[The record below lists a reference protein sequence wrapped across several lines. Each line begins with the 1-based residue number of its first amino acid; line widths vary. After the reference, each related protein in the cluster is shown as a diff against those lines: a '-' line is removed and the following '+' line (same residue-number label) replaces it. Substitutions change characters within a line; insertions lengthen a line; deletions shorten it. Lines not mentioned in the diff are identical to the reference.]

1 MKRFLRLAVMLMA
14 LIIPAN
20 RDAVHAVNQEGD
32 GTFGLPLCLP
42 GMPADGTC
50 LPLGPAQTVIEMKAA
65 GFPYPSFDL
74 PAASPSSELN
84 VLPVYVAKINLEET
98 EPAPVYG
105 SASDA
110 AAGVNPIGQI
120 PAGSLRYIS
129 YITRADID
137 GNPYLQL
144 ASGGWLR
151 ASPASYTSFQGL
163 VFFENPR
170 NDFGWIIDQTE
181 SYRGP
186 TFSAQTTGKEYVQA
200 DVIQVYNRMD
210 ADGVTWYEIGLNEWV
225 NSLKAR
231 AVTVDLEPPQGV
243 EGDRWIAIDVYTF
256 GQTLTVYEN
265 GQLQFATLI
274 ASGYEPYYTRP
285 GLFQIYEKKP
295 LETMQGSFETDRS
308 DFYYLQ
314 DVPWTMYF
322 DEARA
327 LHATYW
333 HTLFGY
339 TQSHGCVNLSP
350 GDARW
355 LYEWAEIGDYVYV
368 HDPSGQ
374 TPTDGDYYGPGAP

>member
-1 MKRFLRLAVMLMA
+1 MKRFWIITAILAAAILPVSPVMA
-14 LIIPAN
+14 QNAG
-20 RDAVHAVNQEGD
+20 QGGD
-32 GTFGLPLCLP
+32 VTFGLPLCLP

-50 LPLGPAQTVIEMKAA
+50 LPMGPAQTVMDMKTA

-74 PAASPSSELN
+74 PAASPPSELN
-84 VLPVYVAKINLEET
+84 TLPVYVAKINLDET

-105 SASDA
+105 SAGDA

-151 ASPASYTSFQGL
+151 ASPASYTNFQGL
-163 VFFENPR
+163 VFFENPH
-170 NDFGWIIDQTE
+170 NDFGWVIDQTE
-181 SYRGP
+181 SYREP
-186 TFSAQTTGKEYVQA
+186 SFSAQTTGKKYYQA
-200 DVIQVYNRMD
+200 DVIQVYNRVE
-210 ADGVTWYEIGLNEWV
+210 AEGVTWFEIGLNEWV
-225 NSLKAR
+225 NSMKAR
-231 AVTVDLEPPQGV
+231 AVTLDLTPPGGV

-256 GQTLTVYEN
+256 GQTLTVYDN

-285 GLFQIYEKKP
+285 GVFQIYEKKP
-295 LETMQGSFETDRS
+295 LETMQGSFESDRS

-350 GDARW
+350 GDAQW
-355 LYEWAEIGDYVYV
+355 LYNWAEVGDYVYV
-368 HDPSGQ
+368 YDPSGQ
-374 TPTDGDYYGPGAP
+374 TPTDDSSYGPGAP